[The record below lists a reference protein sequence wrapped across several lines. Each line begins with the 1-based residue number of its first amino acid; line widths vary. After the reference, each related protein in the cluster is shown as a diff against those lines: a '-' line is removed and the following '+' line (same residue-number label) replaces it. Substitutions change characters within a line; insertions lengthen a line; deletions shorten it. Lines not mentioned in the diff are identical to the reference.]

1 MWGGDFYFPEKQT
14 WFRHQIIKN
23 IGNLV
28 TDISLDLKYIREK
41 YGSIGNHIKLSFV
54 YPNSLYHEYKS
65 EKTSNDINIL
75 VGNSATKTNNHYE
88 ILTKLSIY
96 RDKNICIYIP
106 LSYGDKIYAQEIK
119 SKSQEIFGNKFI
131 DLNNFIDLNEYIK
144 LLSKIDIAI
153 FNHERQ
159 QAFNSIITLIGLGKK
174 VYLNPSSPIIE
185 TLNEYKVCFFTT
197 DNINLDPLDNIN
209 AKKNID
215 RIKKLFSK
223 EILIKNLDY
232 IFNSKEY

>member
-1 MWGGDFYFPEKQT
+1 MEHITLYRKYRPKGFEEVAGET
-14 WFRHQIIKN
+14 EIITTIKN
-23 IGNLV
+23 SLKENRISHAYLFTGPRGVGKTTTARLIAKGLNCMENGV
-28 TDISLDLKYIREK
+28 TDNPCNKCQNCLDI
-41 YGSIGNHIKLSFV
+41 
-54 YPNSLYHEYKS
+54 
-65 EKTSNDINIL
+65 
-75 VGNSATKTNNHYE
+75 
-88 ILTKLSIY
+88 
-96 RDKNICIYIP
+96 DK
-106 LSYGDKIYAQEIK
+106 G
-119 SKSQEIFGNKFI
+119 
-131 DLNNFIDLNEYIK
+131 NFIDLNEYIK